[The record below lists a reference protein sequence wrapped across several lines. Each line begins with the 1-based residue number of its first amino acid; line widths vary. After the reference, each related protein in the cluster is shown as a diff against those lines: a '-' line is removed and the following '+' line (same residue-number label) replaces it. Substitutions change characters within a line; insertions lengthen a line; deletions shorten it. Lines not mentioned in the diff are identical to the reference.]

1 MKFTRKLS
9 QTTVFHGCVAT
20 IALFCSLLI
29 AQDVRFENRIDI
41 IKTIFNELDNSAKE
55 CLQQLNDSGFKK
67 QGKCVD
73 FMASIDGQTTTDL
86 ISHCDAIKSWREN
99 YVENS
104 NSSNE
109 TVESNLQ
116 RMRDVEYFCGEN
128 FLQKR
133 TVNVSAAFDLLT
145 NKRFEEFLNL
155 SISRRISELQFINA
169 ENKERRFL
177 RESVMRQNQRQQSE
191 SDNRINELERELIRQ
206 QINSAPY
213 PQN

>member
-1 MKFTRKLS
+1 LKFRSKLS
-9 QTTVFHGCVAT
+9 QTGVFLGCVAT

-29 AQDVRFENRIDI
+29 AQDVRFENRINI
-41 IKTIFNELDNSAKE
+41 IKTILSKLDNSAKE
-55 CLQQLNDSGFKK
+55 CLQQLNDSRFKN

-73 FMASIDGQTTTDL
+73 FIASIDGQTTTDL
-86 ISHCDAIKSWREN
+86 ISHCDAMRSWREN

-109 TVESNLQ
+109 TVETNLQ

-145 NKRFEEFLNL
+145 NKRFEEFSNL

>member
-1 MKFTRKLS
+1 MKFTSKLS
-9 QTTVFHGCVAT
+9 QTPIFYGCVST

-29 AQDVRFENRIDI
+29 AQDVGFEYRIDI
-41 IKTIFNELDNSAKE
+41 IKTILNELDNSAKE
-55 CLQQLNDSGFKK
+55 CLEQLNDSRLKN

-73 FMASIDGQTTTDL
+73 FMISIDGQITTDL
-86 ISHCDAIKSWREN
+86 ISHCGAIRSWREN

-109 TVESNLQ
+109 TVETNLQ

-128 FLQKR
+128 FLHKR

-145 NKRFEEFLNL
+145 NKRFEEFSNL

>member
-1 MKFTRKLS
+1 MKFTTKLS
-9 QTTVFHGCVAT
+9 QVTIFSGCAAT
-20 IALFCSLLI
+20 IALFCSLSI
-29 AQDVRFENRIDI
+29 AQDVRFENRIGI
-41 IKTIFNELDNSAKE
+41 IKTILNELDNSAKE
-55 CLQQLNDSGFKK
+55 CLQQLKDSSFKN

-73 FMASIDGQTTTDL
+73 FLAFIDGQTTTDL
-86 ISHCDAIKSWREN
+86 ISHCDAIRSWRED

-104 NSSNE
+104 NSSNQ
-109 TVESNLQ
+109 TVETNLQ

-133 TVNVSAAFDLLT
+133 TVNVSTAYDSLT
-145 NKRFEEFLNL
+145 NKQFEEFSNL
-155 SISRRISELQFINA
+155 SISRRISQLQFTNA
-169 ENKERRFL
+169 QEKERRFL

-191 SDNRINELERELIRQ
+191 IDNRRNELERELIRQ

>member
-1 MKFTRKLS
+1 MKFTSKLS
-9 QTTVFHGCVAT
+9 QTGVFHGCVAT

-29 AQDVRFENRIDI
+29 AQDVRFENRINI
-41 IKTIFNELDNSAKE
+41 IKTILSKLDNSAKE
-55 CLQQLNDSGFKK
+55 CLQQLNDPRVKN

-73 FMASIDGQTTTDL
+73 FIASIDGQTTTDL
-86 ISHCDAIKSWREN
+86 ISHCDAIRSWREN

-109 TVESNLQ
+109 TVETNLQ

-145 NKRFEEFLNL
+145 NKRFEEFSNL
-155 SISRRISELQFINA
+155 SISRRISELQFINVQD
-169 ENKERRFL
+169 KERRFL
-177 RESVMRQNQRQQSE
+177 RESMIRQNQRQQSE
-191 SDNRINELERELIRQ
+191 NDNRRNELERELIRQ